1 MKLSNLN
8 WTFYTV
14 DTWTLSVKTCV
25 LILNCIVIV
34 AAGIYFDSLDQYQ
47 TFQLA
52 QAQERLLKKE
62 FEHKQKIA
70 INIQDYQKQLKEVE
84 SLLENIIKQMPLEEE
99 LASLLID
106 ISQTGLLNGLK
117 FKLFKPNTPITKGF
131 YVELPISIQVIGH
144 YNELGLFI
152 SGLAS
157 LPRIVTVRDIIITP
171 ENNDGILLMGAIVK
185 TYYEVPD
192 VSLIPKQKDTK

>member
-1 MKLSNLN
+1 
-8 WTFYTV
+8 
-14 DTWTLSVKTCV
+14 
-25 LILNCIVIV
+25 VIV

-171 ENNDGILLMGAIVK
+171 ENNDGILLMSALVK

-192 VSLIPKQKDTK
+192 VSLIQKQKDSK